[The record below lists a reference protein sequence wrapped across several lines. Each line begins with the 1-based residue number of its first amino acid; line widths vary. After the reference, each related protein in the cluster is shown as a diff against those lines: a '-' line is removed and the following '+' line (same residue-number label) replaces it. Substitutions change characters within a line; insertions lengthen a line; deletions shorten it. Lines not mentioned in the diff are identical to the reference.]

1 VGEEQLIR
9 QEWRWNRMLA
19 YELVAG
25 DILRATYPELVKES
39 REA

>member
-1 VGEEQLIR
+1 
-9 QEWRWNRMLA
+9 MLA

-39 REA
+39 REAWLA